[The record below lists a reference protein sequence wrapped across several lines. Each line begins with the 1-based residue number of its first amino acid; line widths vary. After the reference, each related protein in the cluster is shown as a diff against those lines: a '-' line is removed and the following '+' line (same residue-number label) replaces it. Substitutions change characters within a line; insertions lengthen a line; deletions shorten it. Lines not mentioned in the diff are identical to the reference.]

1 MSTTSTTL
9 EVTPATIK
17 INKKRRIVT
26 LPVTREQQAPHES
39 KSTETSTVVLLG
51 EPPPSENLALVP
63 DTNQDPLQG
72 PGFKQMEEDIRHTH
86 LMAIRS
92 SLDILLGAAKC
103 GLLLKLGKE
112 IAGHGN
118 FEKWVSNRDLG
129 FSKMTRS
136 NYMRLADHLTGLG
149 KSKSVLLLTVE
160 LNKEQQLASYSFD
173 EDALKAI
180 VIEVSNGRSLMD
192 LYVHWNII
200 KSSPTQSVKS
210 SNAPSGAEV
219 FKRML
224 VSLDGLP
231 NMFSNLKADQKSFLI
246 EKIESILTALKSS
259 NPDENAQ

>member
-1 MSTTSTTL
+1 M
-9 EVTPATIK
+9 
-17 INKKRRIVT
+17 
-26 LPVTREQQAPHES
+26 
-39 KSTETSTVVLLG
+39 
-51 EPPPSENLALVP
+51 
-63 DTNQDPLQG
+63 
-72 PGFKQMEEDIRHTH
+72 
-86 LMAIRS
+86 
-92 SLDILLGAAKC
+92 
-103 GLLLKLGKE
+103 
-112 IAGHGN
+112 
-118 FEKWVSNRDLG
+118 
-129 FSKMTRS
+129 
-136 NYMRLADHLTGLG
+136 
-149 KSKSVLLLTVE
+149 
-160 LNKEQQLASYSFD
+160 ASYSFD

-180 VIEVSNGRSLMD
+180 VVEVSNGRSLMD

>member
-1 MSTTSTTL
+1 
-9 EVTPATIK
+9 
-17 INKKRRIVT
+17 
-26 LPVTREQQAPHES
+26 
-39 KSTETSTVVLLG
+39 
-51 EPPPSENLALVP
+51 
-63 DTNQDPLQG
+63 
-72 PGFKQMEEDIRHTH
+72 
-86 LMAIRS
+86 
-92 SLDILLGAAKC
+92 
-103 GLLLKLGKE
+103 
-112 IAGHGN
+112 
-118 FEKWVSNRDLG
+118 
-129 FSKMTRS
+129 MTRS

-149 KSKSVLLLTVE
+149 KSKSVLLLSVE